1 VGKPLQTLID
11 ITKERKMWEDP
22 FNSILFSRT
31 KKFTDEV
38 NNFTGGP
45 MVEQPKIRL
54 VSTVGRPNPE
64 SNNIREFLS
73 KRQLYAL
80 FYTTVK

>member
-1 VGKPLQTLID
+1 
-11 ITKERKMWEDP
+11 MWEDP
-22 FNSILFSRT
+22 FNLIIFSTENIAEKVR
-31 KKFTDEV
+31 
-38 NNFTGGP
+38 NFTGGP
-45 MVEQPKIRL
+45 MVEQPKIRP
-54 VSTVGRPNPE
+54 VNTVGRPNPE